1 MAACLAAWPAVA
13 LTPRADREDAEYIE
27 LASRYPSS
35 AALGANAGEAVLVAP
50 RWLLTSAARAKALK
64 PGAAI
69 TPWGGAHEIQSVH
82 IHPAWHGGRENALA
96 LLLLREAVEGI
107 EPTPPYR
114 AQDEAGK
121 TVAIVAH
128 GADGR
133 ARAGINTIEG
143 VTPTSFAMRIKP
155 HDEASD
161 LQAALAPAD
170 TGAPAFA
177 EIGDDIFVAGIAVD
191 LDDADRNGRTGDI
204 GDREIFARVSAF
216 ADWIDA
222 TMFRAG
228 ADEAARMAP
237 RKARQ
242 P

>member
-1 MAACLAAWPAVA
+1 MAACLVVSPAVA
-13 LTPRADREDAEYIE
+13 LSTRADRDDAEYLE
-27 LASRYPSS
+27 LASRYPSTT
-35 AALGANAGEAVLVAP
+35 ALGANAGEAVLVAP

-64 PGAAI
+64 PGQGIAL
-69 TPWGGAHEIQSVH
+69 GGRAHEIQSVH
-82 IHPAWHGGRENALA
+82 IHPAWSGARENAVA
-96 LLLLREAVEGI
+96 LLFLREAVANV
-107 EPTPPYR
+107 EPTPIYR
-114 AQDEAGK
+114 AHDEAGK
-121 TVAIVAH
+121 TIAIVAH

-133 ARAGINTIEG
+133 PRAGINTIDA
-143 VTPTSFAMRIKP
+143 VTVTGFATVIKS
-155 HDEASD
+155 HDDASD
-161 LQAALAPAD
+161 LQAALAVAD

-177 EIGDDIFVAGIAVD
+177 EVGDDIFVAGVAVD
-191 LDDADRNGRTGDI
+191 LDDANHDGRTGDV

-228 ADEAARMAP
+228 ADEAARAAP

>member
-1 MAACLAAWPAVA
+1 MAACLVVSPAVA
-13 LTPRADREDAEYIE
+13 MSTRADREDAEYLE
-27 LASRYPSS
+27 LASRYPSTT
-35 AALGANAGEAVLVAP
+35 ALGANAGESVLVAP

-64 PGAAI
+64 PGRSIAL
-69 TPWGGAHEIQSVH
+69 GGSAHEIQSVH
-82 IHPAWHGGRENALA
+82 THPAWNGARDNALA
-96 LLLLREAVEGI
+96 LVFLREAVGNI
-107 EPTPPYR
+107 EPTPIYR
-114 AQDEAGK
+114 AHDEAGR
-121 TVAIVAH
+121 TIAIVAH

-133 ARAGINTIEG
+133 PRAGINTIDA
-143 VTPTSFAMRIKP
+143 VTATSFATRIKA

-161 LQAALAPAD
+161 LQAALAMSD

-177 EIGDDIFVAGIAVD
+177 EVGDDIFVAGVAVD
-191 LDDADRNGRTGDI
+191 LDDANHDGRTGDV

-228 ADEAARMAP
+228 VDEAARIKP
-237 RKARQ
+237 QKPSQ